1 LDLTNPT
8 EGARPSPPLWLL
20 AMITFSGTFAMYIF
34 VPALPIAALDL
45 HAGIATIQ
53 MTASLY
59 ILGLAVGQLFYGP
72 LSDRFGRRYV
82 LMAGL
87 ALYTLSGL
95 VAALAGSV
103 HILIIARLFQAMGGC
118 AGLVIARA
126 VVRDTSAPK
135 DTARRLA
142 MMNLMVTL
150 GPGTAPIIGSLV
162 AHTFGWRAIFVLLCL
177 LGLVNLVLAKTRLPE
192 TGSRSNT
199 DLATL
204 ARNYRSLL
212 VSPRFIGYS
221 IGGGCATTSVY
232 AFISVAP
239 FVFVGELHR
248 PSYEVGIYLAV
259 IIGGIWI
266 GSMLASRLISRIPM
280 VPLLISTNLISVI
293 AVAVFFAAALSG
305 HLSVWLVVTA
315 VFVFSVG
322 VGTASPMAL
331 TQAISVNPH
340 VIGSASGLYGCTQMA
355 VGALCTAL
363 ASIGPD
369 PALAAASVLVGAG
382 VISQVSFW
390 FASRSVK
397 GSR

>member
-1 LDLTNPT
+1 MTDLT
-8 EGARPSPPLWLL
+8 EGMPPAPPLWLL
-20 AMITFSGTFAMYIF
+20 ALITFSGTFAMYIF
-34 VPALPIAALDL
+34 VPALPMAAKDL

-72 LSDRFGRRYV
+72 LSDRFGRRRV

-87 ALYTLSGL
+87 TLYTLSGL
-95 VAALAGSV
+95 VAALAVSV

-118 AGLVIARA
+118 SGLVIARA
-126 VVRDTSAPK
+126 IVRDTSAPK

-150 GPGTAPIIGSLV
+150 GPGMAPIIGSLLTN
-162 AHTFGWRAIFVLLCL
+162 TFGWRSIFVLLCS
-177 LGLVNLVLAKTRLPE
+177 LGLLNLVLAKIRLPE
-192 TGSRSNT
+192 TGGRSNT
-199 DLATL
+199 DLTTL
-204 ARNYRSLL
+204 ARNYASLL

-259 IIGGIWI
+259 IIGGIWL
-266 GSMLASRLISRIPM
+266 GSMLASRLINRMPM
-280 VPLLISTNLISVI
+280 VPLLIGTNLISV
-293 AVAVFFAAALSG
+293 VAVVIFLAAALTG
-305 HLSVWLVVTA
+305 HLSVWLVVA
-315 VFVFSVG
+315 SVFVFSVG

-363 ASIGPD
+363 ASLGRD
-369 PALAAASVLVGAG
+369 PALAAASVLAGAG
-382 VISQVSFW
+382 VVSQVAFW
-390 FASRSVK
+390 FASRP

>member
-1 LDLTNPT
+1 MPP
-8 EGARPSPPLWLL
+8 APPLWLL
-20 AMITFSGTFAMYIF
+20 ALITFSGTFAMYIF
-34 VPALPIAALDL
+34 VPALPMAAKDL

-72 LSDRFGRRYV
+72 LSDRFGRRRV

-87 ALYTLSGL
+87 TLYTLSGL
-95 VAALAGSV
+95 VAALAVSV

-118 AGLVIARA
+118 SGLVIARA
-126 VVRDTSAPK
+126 IVRDTSAPK

-150 GPGTAPIIGSLV
+150 GPGMAPIIGSLLTN
-162 AHTFGWRAIFVLLCL
+162 TFGWRSIFVLLCS
-177 LGLVNLVLAKTRLPE
+177 LGLLNLVLAKIRLPE
-192 TGSRSNT
+192 TGGRSNT
-199 DLATL
+199 DLTTL
-204 ARNYRSLL
+204 ARNYASLL

-259 IIGGIWI
+259 IIGGIWL
-266 GSMLASRLISRIPM
+266 GSMLASRLINRMPM
-280 VPLLISTNLISVI
+280 VPLLIGTNLISV
-293 AVAVFFAAALSG
+293 VAVVIFLAAALTG
-305 HLSVWLVVTA
+305 HLSVWLVVA
-315 VFVFSVG
+315 SVFVFSVG

-363 ASIGPD
+363 ASLGRD
-369 PALAAASVLVGAG
+369 PALAAASVLAGAG
-382 VISQVSFW
+382 VVSQVAFW
-390 FASRSVK
+390 FASRP